1 MGEDRAKR
9 ASREAEIFDEE
20 TEESVRDNGGSE
32 SDTHGDGECSL
43 PKHVKCVKEKCKQ
56 PKCKWSADTT
66 FIPEPLQVFD
76 DKDSGVQPEYQ
87 LS

>member
-43 PKHVKCVKEKCKQ
+43 PKHVKCVKEM
-56 PKCKWSADTT
+56 
-66 FIPEPLQVFD
+66 QVA
-76 DKDSGVQPEYQ
+76 KV
-87 LS
+87 